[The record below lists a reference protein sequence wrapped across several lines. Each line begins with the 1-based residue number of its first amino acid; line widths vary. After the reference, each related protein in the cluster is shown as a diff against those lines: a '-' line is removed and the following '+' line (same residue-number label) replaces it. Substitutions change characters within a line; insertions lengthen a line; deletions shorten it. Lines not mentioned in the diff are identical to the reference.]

1 MKKAESDMK
10 WDTRCRQ
17 GLTYVI
23 EESGPVIKNSF
34 KMEKQMIV
42 IVELRNQGRNSFEGI
57 GFGPQSLS
65 CIIQIS
71 LLLKC
76 SCLLL
81 DGMEMNLNKRVGV
94 FILNVSEK
102 MF

>member
-1 MKKAESDMK
+1 
-10 WDTRCRQ
+10 
-17 GLTYVI
+17 
-23 EESGPVIKNSF
+23 
-34 KMEKQMIV
+34 MEKQMIV

-81 DGMEMNLNKRVGV
+81 DGMEMNLNERAGV